1 MADLLNVEVVKLIV
15 VNSVEALA
23 AQKSLFM
30 HVESFYRAVGERDSS
45 APEGPE
51 GSGTIEAW
59 LGPLVAHVQ
68 AGGSAGTTDARPLHA
83 FLTQL
88 VKWLAAPKAA
98 ASPLPI
104 SNVTLRVEGPG
115 TGDAMPREL
124 SGNSGLFVSLLA
136 GATQSNPLRTEPV
149 PPLIITGNF
158 GKTKRVTVAGGSQR
172 KRAEASAW
180 VYSKW
185 LPPLSAGSTW
195 SV

>member
-1 MADLLNVEVVKLIV
+1 MADSLTVEVVKLIV
-15 VNSVEALA
+15 VSSVEALA
-23 AQKSLFM
+23 AQKSLFA
-30 HVESFYRAVGERDSS
+30 HIDSFYRAVGERDSA
-45 APEGPE
+45 APEGPD

-68 AGGSAGTTDARPLHA
+68 AGGSVDTSNARPLNA
-83 FLTQL
+83 FLSEL
-88 VKWLAAPKAA
+88 VKSLAAPKTA

-104 SNVTLRVEGPG
+104 ANVTLRVEGPN

-124 SGNSGLFVSLLA
+124 SGNSALFVSLLA
-136 GATQSNPLRTEPV
+136 QASERNPLRNEPV

-158 GKTKRVTVAGGSQR
+158 GKTKRVIVSDGSQR

-185 LPPLSAGSTW
+185 LPPLSVGLSW
-195 SV
+195 SA